1 MTGCT
6 FDPGGTLRRLRQ
18 LALRR
23 LRPIPHQDEE
33 DGSVLV
39 EMALTLT
46 VFFTL
51 MFCFMEICLMFYS
64 CDLISELAREGSR
77 YAMMRSSTCQ
87 YPNGNSCASTA
98 AQVNSYVSSYALP
111 NMGGGTITPATAY
124 SGNSNVVGNKV
135 TVTVNYV
142 LPMSMP
148 FVPTKS
154 LTFSS
159 ASTMPIIQ

>member
-6 FDPGGTLRRLRQ
+6 FDRWGTLRRLQQ
-18 LALRR
+18 LASRPLRR
-23 LRPIPHQDEE
+23 IPLQDQE
-33 DGSVLV
+33 DGSMLV
-39 EMALTLT
+39 ELAVTLT
-46 VFFTL
+46 VFFSL
-51 MFCFMEICLMFYS
+51 MFCFLEICLLFYS
-64 CDLISELAREGSR
+64 SHLSSELAREGSR

-98 AQVNSYVSSYALP
+98 AQVNSYVSSYGLP
-111 NMGGGTITPATAY
+111 NLAGGTITPATVY
-124 SGNSNVVGNKV
+124 SGSSNVVGNNV

-142 LPMSMP
+142 FTISMP

-154 LTFSS
+154 ITLSS